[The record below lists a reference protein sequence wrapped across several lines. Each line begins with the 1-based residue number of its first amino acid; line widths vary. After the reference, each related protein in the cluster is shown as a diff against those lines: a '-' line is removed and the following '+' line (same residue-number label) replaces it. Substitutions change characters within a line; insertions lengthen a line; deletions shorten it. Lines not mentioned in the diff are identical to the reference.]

1 MNTQIQIEQIQDIIQ
16 NGAAAVLEHK
26 QDMAALDSLIASL
39 RAQEQ
44 SFYSKIQGKQIS
56 SARDL
61 NLFIQ
66 ELDFNRGL
74 SQLLPGGEVERLL
87 GEKYD
92 LGDTSTKTMSTTER
106 NLIREVI
113 NRLVAKGLPLIKRQV
128 VNTKARATILADV
141 KQKLYAALQMGINV
155 TVSEKVAIVDT
166 TYISPL
172 LSKETA
178 DELLGYVNMNIKLN
192 SIKGSQAKHD
202 FKETIVDGQ
211 LVEVAIKEES
221 TLDGLSLELRQY
233 LLSIAPDVLG
243 PDYKVIM
250 KEDGFIVDDSE
261 SIKPLGSV
269 TISQLKQDTLD
280 IIYKLVPMSNSI
292 INHFSDQIAI
302 NRSISGIRGFL
313 GELRASLLMTEIFGQ
328 NEAYKLISTGL
339 IDKIRLTKDG
349 QLQEAPLDFVVKALN
364 TLYGI
369 QVKNTIDTSYSWE
382 GEMSAASFYLQ
393 RLQVNMSPAEKAF
406 FGAFSYNKPLSPG
419 EVKDD
424 WNDWNLYRSTIYPQF
439 EQMFG
444 TNFSSTFKTLVGNII
459 RLSTQTSGDNAGIFS
474 GETSLTNNFFIMN
487 NKIIAA
493 SDIMLSLQD
502 AISGDERGIKATFKM
517 NTGDGP
523 VWQYGSPEPANTN
536 YTGNITTID
545 YNVTLKYKTLAK
557 SAYNLA

>member
-16 NGAAAVLEHK
+16 SGAAAVLEHK
-26 QDMAALDSLIASL
+26 QNMATLDAFINSLK
-39 RAQEQ
+39 AQEQ
-44 SFYSKIQGKQIS
+44 SFYNKIQGKQIS

-66 ELDFNRGL
+66 ELDFNKGL
-74 SQLLPGGEVERLL
+74 NQLLPGGEVERLL
-87 GEKYD
+87 AEKYD
-92 LGDTSTKTMSTTER
+92 LGDTSTKNMSDAER

-155 TVSEKVAIVDT
+155 TVSDKTAIVDT

-172 LSKETA
+172 LSKAAA
-178 DELLGYVNMNIKLN
+178 DELLGYVNLNIKLN

-202 FKETIVDGQ
+202 FKETIANGQ
-211 LVEVAIKEES
+211 LVEVVIKEES
-221 TLDGLSLELRQY
+221 NLDGLNLELRQY

-243 PDYKVIM
+243 PDYKVIVNAN
-250 KEDGFIVDDSE
+250 GFTVNDE
-261 SIKPLGSV
+261 GSIKPLGSV

-280 IIYKLVPMSNSI
+280 IINKAIPISNNI
-292 INHFSDQIAI
+292 ISHFADQIAI

-328 NEAYKLISTGL
+328 NEAYKLVSTGL

-349 QLQEAPLDFVVKALN
+349 QLQEAPLDFVIKALN

-393 RLQVNMSPAEKAF
+393 RLQVSMSPAERAF
-406 FGAFSYNKPLSPG
+406 FGAFSYNKPLPAG

-424 WNDWNLYRSTIYPQF
+424 WNDWNLYRGKIYPQF
-439 EQMFG
+439 EQLFSS
-444 TNFSSTFKTLVGNII
+444 NFSNTYKTLVGNII

-493 SDIMLSLQD
+493 SDIMIAVQN
-502 AISGDERGIKATFKM
+502 AINGNESGVKATFKM
-517 NTGDGP
+517 NAGDGP
-523 VWQYGSPEPANTN
+523 IWQYGSPEPSNTSYTANN
-536 YTGNITTID
+536 TTID

-557 SAYNLA
+557 SAYNLS